1 MRAAFLVF
9 PPLFLENLPVVDRP
23 KVFFNLPEM
32 QNHRNRRNPK
42 PIQLD
47 VFESFVL
54 GLRPVKKS
62 SMVEICCQAA
72 DEGNRAAALRAQTQ
86 VCRSVIVGF
95 AQLRRWVS

>member
-54 GLRPVKKS
+54 GPRPVKKS